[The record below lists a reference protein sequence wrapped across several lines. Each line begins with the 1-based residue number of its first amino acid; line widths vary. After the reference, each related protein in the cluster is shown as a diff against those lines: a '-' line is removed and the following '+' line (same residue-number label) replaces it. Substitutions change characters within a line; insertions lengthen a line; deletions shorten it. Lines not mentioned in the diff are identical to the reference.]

1 MVGGGPRLRPGLVTQ
16 AHHGTLFHDE
26 LAEFD
31 RVFSA
36 LAHATR
42 RHILIVIEANGGRVK
57 AGEIAKRFSHSWPTV
72 TRHLGVLRDA
82 GLLDVEVAGRERS
95 YAIDKALL
103 FRAGR
108 GWFEHFEEN

>member
-1 MVGGGPRLRPGLVTQ
+1 MATAGKAGKPAKASRPGRAQ
-16 AHHGTLFHDE
+16 RE

>member
-1 MVGGGPRLRPGLVTQ
+1 MAKLEKGGAKAPVVGRAQR
-16 AHHGTLFHDE
+16 E

-31 RVFSA
+31 RVFGA

-57 AGEIAKRFSHSWPTV
+57 AGQIAQRFAHSWPTV

-82 GLLDVEVAGRERS
+82 GLVEVEVVGRERI
-95 YAIDKALL
+95 YAIDKDLL
-103 FRAGR
+103 FRAGC
-108 GWFEHFEEN
+108 GWFDNFDRP

>member
-1 MVGGGPRLRPGLVTQ
+1 MAAAGKARSSGRSTQ
-16 AHHGTLFHDE
+16 GKLGRAQRE

-42 RHILIVIEANGGRVK
+42 RHILIVIEAKGGRVR
-57 AGEIAKRFSHSWPTV
+57 AGQIAERFSHSWPTV
-72 TRHLGVLRDA
+72 TRHLSVLREA
-82 GLLDVEVAGRERS
+82 GVVDVEVVGRERI
-95 YAIDKALL
+95 YAIDKELL

-108 GWFEHFEEN
+108 GWFDHFEED